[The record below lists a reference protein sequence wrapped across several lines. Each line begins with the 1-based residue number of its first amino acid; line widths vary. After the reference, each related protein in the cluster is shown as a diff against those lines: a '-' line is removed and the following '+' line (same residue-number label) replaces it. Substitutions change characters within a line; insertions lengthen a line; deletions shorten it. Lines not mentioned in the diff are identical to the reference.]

1 MELTHASVDHVLPSD
16 DQYSF
21 LHVKAFG
28 LHNHLSADPWSTEY
42 IYFID
47 KKWKI
52 QRYIHSQT
60 PSRVE
65 ELSEVWEL
73 PSHHER
79 RPGHYNP
86 SMSFSSPEL
95 VVLTDGAG
103 TLHLVNTGPRAGTA
117 AWEVL
122 FSEEVC
128 GKETPFTILH
138 SRTVDHEEVH
148 CLLLHIDDRSA
159 AGDSK
164 ETGPVF
170 LNMVEWVT
178 LVQGDS
184 STWSVRSV
192 RRLCGPGNLDYTAL
206 EDTCSSVYI
215 ASDKPFHYTMD
226 SENTINED
234 KTEPLPITVVSMSME
249 SKAHRSSLF
258 PKISFVLLLLC
269 ALRFTEISEL
279 FTLQD
284 VSESVSK
291 GWQPVVLSRSA
302 PQDGGVINPKP
313 VCEADKAGL
322 QKETE
327 FKHQYTRQTPLKPYI
342 TPLHRT
348 AIQWEHL
355 VWDLAEIPMQDS
367 SEDEYTQS
375 PPQHPRSHRPKQDSN
390 LNIPVIGSPSFDDLN
405 IPVIN
410 SPPFDDLNGPVIGS
424 PSFDDLNIPVI
435 DSPPFDDL
443 NGPVIGSPSFDDLN
457 IPVIDSSPFD
467 ELNIPVIDSPPFD
480 DLNIPVIDSSPFDE
494 LNIPVIDSPPFD
506 DLNIPVIDSSPFD
519 ELNIPVI
526 DSPPFDD
533 LNIPVIDSPPFD
545 DLNGPVID
553 SPPFDDLNIPVID
566 SPPLSTE
573 GVCGN
578 NLEPQTSIATPAK
591 TDASLQF
598 QTTQPVWEGMAY
610 EPWQKQGLQYVWV
623 RHKFL
628 QADETARLAI
638 PLALKAKA
646 SELPPGRD

>member
-1 MELTHASVDHVLPSD
+1 MSNDTPFFNDQRVDHVLPSD

-65 ELSEVWEL
+65 ELREVWEL

-117 AWEVL
+117 AWEPVHTLQKCHTDGAHLVLNTTTRVGCQLWRVETATPVKGSVPSRYQQVL

-226 SENTINED
+226 SENTIIED
-234 KTEPLPITVVSMSME
+234 KTEPLPITDA
-249 SKAHRSSLF
+249 SK
-258 PKISFVLLLLC
+258 PEYI
-269 ALRFTEISEL
+269 
-279 FTLQD
+279 
-284 VSESVSK
+284 
-291 GWQPVVLSRSA
+291 WQ
-302 PQDGGVINPKP
+302 
-313 VCEADKAGL
+313 
-322 QKETE
+322 
-327 FKHQYTRQTPLKPYI
+327 QT
-342 TPLHRT
+342 
-348 AIQWEHL
+348 
-355 VWDLAEIPMQDS
+355 
-367 SEDEYTQS
+367 SEDVTVWFQLPAMSIKSDINIVSDPNTLEVQWHDSILLGGSTCHRVDS
-375 PPQHPRSHRPKQDSN
+375 TLTTWTLDAGKEGNPRQEEAGRV
-390 LNIPVIGSPSFDDLN
+390 LG
-405 IPVIN
+405 
-410 SPPFDDLNGPVIGS
+410 
-424 PSFDDLNIPVI
+424 
-435 DSPPFDDL
+435 
-443 NGPVIGSPSFDDLN
+443 
-457 IPVIDSSPFD
+457 
-467 ELNIPVIDSPPFD
+467 
-480 DLNIPVIDSSPFDE
+480 
-494 LNIPVIDSPPFD
+494 
-506 DLNIPVIDSSPFD
+506 
-519 ELNIPVI
+519 
-526 DSPPFDD
+526 
-533 LNIPVIDSPPFD
+533 
-545 DLNGPVID
+545 
-553 SPPFDDLNIPVID
+553 
-566 SPPLSTE
+566 
-573 GVCGN
+573 
-578 NLEPQTSIATPAK
+578 IASRGATCLGK
-591 TDASLQF
+591 C
-598 QTTQPVWEGMAY
+598 Y
-610 EPWQKQGLQYVWV
+610 E
-623 RHKFL
+623 
-628 QADETARLAI
+628 
-638 PLALKAKA
+638 
-646 SELPPGRD
+646 